1 MGQGFQELT
10 KQNLWKATFKNLKWS
25 GLWYGFLKSV
35 FHNFYLV
42 HSWIPWLKC
51 SCLSFLNSNSSSQT
65 EFLFF
70 ALLFKFTNLPLIFL
84 AILLLLSKRK
94 SENEGYIWNHI
105 NSFWGQEVWS
115 QKNKSM
121 SLFEHLK
128 SIATVHVSF
137 KSRVI

>member
-51 SCLSFLNSNSSSQT
+51 SWQILRHRLL

-70 ALLFKFTNLPLIFL
+70 ALLFDFTNLPLIFL

-105 NSFWGQEVWS
+105 NIFWGQEVWS